1 MTHIAQRAI
10 RFDYSKVLI
19 AVVSLC
25 LIFFVAYVSSLVT
38 IAYTLSLEKNI
49 KKDISSL
56 KTELAQAQNEYLSL
70 EETVTKEFGASMS
83 LVAMTNI
90 TFAKAPSLASK

>member
-10 RFDYSKVLI
+10 RFDYSKALV

-38 IAYTLSLEKNI
+38 IAYTLSLEKGI
-49 KKDISSL
+49 KNDISSL

-70 EETVTKEFGASMS
+70 EETVTKESGAGMN